1 MAILIPLI
9 RSFRDSIE
17 KATALIVSLKHS
29 EDPLVFQAKAFI
41 ETTLMM
47 LVVLRFR

>member
-1 MAILIPLI
+1 MAILI
-9 RSFRDSIE
+9 SFTTSSRDSIE

-41 ETTLMM
+41 ETNLVM
-47 LVVLRFR
+47 LVVLRL